1 MFTSLSYSNE
11 SSNCSCSS
19 NSKSF
24 LINSTKL
31 EEDLQSNF
39 NLLSQFL
46 FTNIKILNFDHLLMT
61 S

>member
-11 SSNCSCSS
+11 SSNCSSSS

-31 EEDLQSNF
+31 EDDLQSNF
-39 NLLSQFL
+39 NLLNQLL
-46 FTNIKILNFDHLLMT
+46 FTNIKIFKSAICL
-61 S
+61 